1 MTQTKVVVIGGGIAG
16 VSAAYAL
23 SQHRSQPSVTLI
35 EAEAQLAHHT
45 TGRSAAQFIENYGTM
60 PTRVLTKASLPFF
73 TEPPEGLTDGALL
86 QPRGLL
92 TVARPEQTDHFEQV
106 LAEGQAQNPSITEIS
121 PDEAVALFP
130 LLRPELVARAL
141 LEPDSA
147 DIDVAGLH
155 QAFVRGL
162 ARAGGA
168 IDTSQRAVGLARVD
182 QGWDITTA
190 DTTLGADIIVNAA
203 GAWGD
208 EVGAMAG
215 LRPLG
220 LRPLRRTAFM
230 VPAPVPGD
238 PHEPLVADI
247 EHHWYTKRDGE
258 QYLCSPADETLSE
271 PCDAKPEEIDI
282 ALAIDLI
289 NAATSLG
296 IRTVRSS
303 WAGLRTFSPD
313 DTMVLGPDPEDP
325 SFVWCVGQGGVG
337 IQTSPATGFLVADL
351 TLDGRPGPTFDH
363 SDIDVEAFD
372 AGRFSSPRQPN

>member
-16 VSAAYAL
+16 MSAAYAL
-23 SQHRSQPSVTLI
+23 AQHRSQPSVTLI
-35 EAEAQLAHHT
+35 EAEPQLAHHT
-45 TGRSAAQFIENYGTM
+45 TGRSAAQFIENYGTP

-73 TEPPEGLTDGALL
+73 SDPPEGLTDGPLL

-92 TVARPEQTDHFEQV
+92 TVAGPGQTDQFEQA
-106 LAEGQAQNPSITEIS
+106 LAEGRAQNPSITEIS

-130 LLRPELVARAL
+130 LLRPEGVARAL
-141 LEPDSA
+141 LEPDSS

-162 ARAGGA
+162 ARAGGT
-168 IDTSQRAVGLARVD
+168 IDTSQRAVGLERVD
-182 QGWDITTA
+182 QGWDITTTK
-190 DTTLGADIIVNAA
+190 TTLGADIIVNGA

-208 EVGAMAG
+208 QVGALAG
-215 LRPLG
+215 MNQLG

-238 PHEPLVADI
+238 PHEPLVADV
-247 EHHWYTKRDGE
+247 EHRWSTKRAGE
-258 QYLCSPADETLSE
+258 QYLCSPADETPSE

-282 ALAIDLI
+282 ARAIDLI
-289 NAATSLG
+289 NEATSLS

-313 DTMVLGPDPEDP
+313 DTMVLGPDPDDP
-325 SFVWCVGQGGVG
+325 SFVWCVGQGGIG
-337 IQTSPATGFLVADL
+337 IQTSPAAGFLVADL
-351 TLDGRPGPTFDH
+351 TLDGEPGLTFDQVNV
-363 SDIDVEAFD
+363 DVEAFD
-372 AGRFSSPRQPN
+372 AGRFQTGR